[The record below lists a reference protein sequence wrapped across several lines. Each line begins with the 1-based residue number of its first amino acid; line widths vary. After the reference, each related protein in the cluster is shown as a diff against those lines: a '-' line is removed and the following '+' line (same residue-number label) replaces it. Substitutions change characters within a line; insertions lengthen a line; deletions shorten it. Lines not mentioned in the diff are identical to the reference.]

1 MIQFACR
8 CTDIKKLVIKYMTNL
23 MNALRAVETDQL
35 THYLICSPF
44 FVLIIFAL
52 GLAARVSCECF
63 DEAQKCEKMYRTFS
77 AWCLIAACFLFI
89 AIMLSMFILTLGYL
103 FYLVNFSFGAS
114 AMHVG
119 WICLIVFSIFAA
131 VMCILGMK
139 KKVN

>member
-1 MIQFACR
+1 MVNI
-8 CTDIKKLVIKYMTNL
+8 ISVLK
-23 MNALRAVETDQL
+23 AVETDQL

-52 GLAARVSCECF
+52 GLTARASCECF

-103 FYLVNFSFGAS
+103 FDLANFSFGTPL
-114 AMHVG
+114 MHIG